1 MRIKEKLI
9 KENIFK
15 DFQNNIIII
24 KLNIKILKY
33 NKYLFLIGLNYI
45 FELDLLFIIIN
56 FDYFFNIICFNC
68 ILYIYYL

>member
-15 DFQNNIIII
+15 DFQNNLIII
-24 KLNIKILKY
+24 KLNIKILNY

-56 FDYFFNIICFNC
+56 FD
-68 ILYIYYL
+68 